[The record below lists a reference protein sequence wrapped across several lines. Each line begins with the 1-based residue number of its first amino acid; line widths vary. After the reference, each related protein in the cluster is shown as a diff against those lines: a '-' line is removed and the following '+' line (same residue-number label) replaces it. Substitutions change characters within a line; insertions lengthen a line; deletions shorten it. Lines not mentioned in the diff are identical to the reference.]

1 MTLRSSAETPTEQPA
16 EAKESWS
23 EAIRDAKRERI
34 LEAAAQVFAERGLD
48 EASMR
53 KIAAQAGCTTGAI
66 YPLFKNKEAI
76 YAALL
81 SRSLDELSRRLKAID
96 APSPQMRVRAS
107 AETILDFYL
116 EKPSEFALS
125 FYLSAGLKRKGVG
138 ADLNEVLNDKLAE
151 IRRLAL
157 VDMAACLGDERAAE
171 ATTGLFAQIT
181 GLLVLQLRG
190 RFHVF
195 AGSAHELLDSYLTT
209 VLATAE

>member
-1 MTLRSSAETPTEQPA
+1 MALQESGEL
-16 EAKESWS
+16 AKESTETWG

-34 LEAAAQVFAERGLD
+34 LEAAAQVFAERDLD

-81 SRSLDELSRRLKAID
+81 SRSLDELRRRLEAID
-96 APSPQMRVRAS
+96 ATSPKQRVRTGAK
-107 AETILDFYL
+107 TILDFYL

-151 IRRLAL
+151 IRRLSA
-157 VDMAACLGDERAAE
+157 VDMAACVGDERAAE

-209 VLATAE
+209 VLTTAD